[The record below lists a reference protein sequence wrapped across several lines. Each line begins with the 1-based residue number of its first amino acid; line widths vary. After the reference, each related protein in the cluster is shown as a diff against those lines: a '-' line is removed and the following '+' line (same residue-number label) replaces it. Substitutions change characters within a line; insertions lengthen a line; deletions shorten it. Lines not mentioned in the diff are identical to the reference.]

1 MKKYKQYLF
10 LKKTLTQCF
19 RLLGRRD
26 VFVIKATIAFQIFLG
41 ILDLIGVA
49 LIGIL
54 GSLAVRGVSSLEPG
68 NRVSKIL
75 DFLGISDFTFQQQ
88 IAFLAVASTGVLV
101 CRTLI
106 SIYVTRKTLIF
117 LAGKSAQISGN
128 LISKILFQPLTKVRS
143 RSIQDS
149 LYKTT
154 RGVESIT
161 LGIIG
166 NLVSLSSDF
175 AMLLILS
182 LGLFVVDFKVALGT
196 IVVFASV
203 SLILFRLLHQ
213 KARQLG
219 ELENDLSIRSNE
231 KIVEALQAYREL
243 TVSNRRGYYATVIK
257 KSRADLGNVLGQIA
271 FLPSISKYALEIT
284 VIVGTLLVSAV
295 QFIAQDA
302 SRAVATLSVFMA
314 AATRIAPATIR
325 LQQGLISMRQS
336 FAIASP
342 TLAVIN
348 ELRDFN
354 IPNED
359 QVMVDF
365 SHEGFV
371 GEISVRNLT
380 LRYAENSKPAL
391 TNVSFDIPSPSFTAI
406 VGISGAG
413 KTSLADVILGV
424 IEESGGSVLVSG
436 MAPLDAIARWPGAIS
451 YVPQNVFVANG
462 SILENVALGYPPESV
477 SEARVWECVKLAQL
491 EHIVREYQDK
501 LSTQLGEGGSR
512 LSGGQRQRLG
522 IARALYSNPRVIVLD
537 EATSSLDGKT
547 EFEIANAL
555 SALSGTVTLIVI
567 AHRLS
572 TVRKA
577 DQVIYLN
584 KGSIE
589 ALGTFDQIRSQVPD
603 FDEQAKLM
611 GL

>member
-1 MKKYKQYLF
+1 MKTYRKLILLQ
-10 LKKTLTQCF
+10 KTLAQCF
-19 RLLGRRD
+19 RLLERRD
-26 VFVIKATIAFQIFLG
+26 VLVIRATIAFQIFLG

-68 NRVSKIL
+68 NRVSRIL
-75 DFLGISDFTFQQQ
+75 DFIGISGLTFQQQ
-88 IAFLAVASTGVLV
+88 IAFLAVASTGILV

-117 LAGKSAQISGN
+117 LAGKSAQISGD
-128 LISKILFQPLTKVRS
+128 LISKILFQPLTTVRS

-154 RGVESIT
+154 RGVESVT

-166 NLVSLSSDF
+166 NIVSLSSDF
-175 AMLLILS
+175 AMLLVLS
-182 LGLFVVDFKVALGT
+182 LGLFVVDFNVALGT
-196 IVVFASV
+196 IFVFALV
-203 SLILFRLLHQ
+203 SLILFRLLHR

-219 ELENDLSIRSNE
+219 ELENILSVRSNE

-243 TVSNRRGYYATVIK
+243 TVSNRRDYYATEIK
-257 KSRADLGNVLGQIA
+257 KSRVELGNVLGQIA

-284 VIVGTLLVSAV
+284 VIVGTLAVSAF

-336 FAIASP
+336 LAIAGP
-342 TLAVIN
+342 TLEVLN
-348 ELRDFN
+348 ELRNFK
-354 IPNED
+354 IPNHD
-359 QVMVDF
+359 QAAVNF
-365 SHEGFV
+365 SHEGFS
-371 GEISVRNLT
+371 GEIIVKNLNLT
-380 LRYAENSKPAL
+380 YSGSIYPAL
-391 TNVSFDIPSPSFTAI
+391 TNVSFNIPNPSFTAI
-406 VGISGAG
+406 VGLSGAG
-413 KTSLADVILGV
+413 KTSLVDVILGV
-424 IEESGGSVLVSG
+424 IKGSGGSILISG
-436 MAPLDAIARWPGAIS
+436 MEPLGAIAKWPGAIS
-451 YVPQNVFVANG
+451 YVPQDVFISNG
-462 SILENVALGYPPESV
+462 SILENVALGYPPASV
-477 SEARVWECVKLAQL
+477 SEVRVWESLKLAQL
-491 EHIVREYQDK
+491 ENIVRDYPDK
-501 LSTQLGEGGSR
+501 LLTHLGEGGSR

-522 IARALYSNPRVIVLD
+522 IARALYSNPKVIVLD

-547 EFEIANAL
+547 ESEISNAL
-555 SALSGTVTLIVI
+555 SALSGKVTLIVI

-584 KGSIE
+584 RGSVE
-589 ALGTFDQIRSQVPD
+589 AVGTFDQIRAKVPD
-603 FDEQAKLM
+603 FDEQAELM